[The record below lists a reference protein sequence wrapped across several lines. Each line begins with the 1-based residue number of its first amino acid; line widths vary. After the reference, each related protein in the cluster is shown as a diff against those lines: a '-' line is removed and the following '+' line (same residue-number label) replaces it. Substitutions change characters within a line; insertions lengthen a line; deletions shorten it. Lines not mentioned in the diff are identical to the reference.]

1 MMKTIL
7 KIILC

>member
-7 KIILC
+7 KNTVK